1 MQQIWPPVVD
11 PATLSRQVW
20 DSVTAQQL
28 PAVGRAM
35 ALYGGLISQCSLD
48 QYDGPRAIVPRPPVL
63 QLPDP
68 TLKSRALFSRVH
80 VEDYLVHGNALHLIT
95 SRDKFGDARATA
107 WFPASEWSVDASF
120 GRGFVDYYLNG
131 TRVKRREDVVHTQW
145 GYAPGEPWRGWGIVE
160 RYLNSLDRVALQ
172 EASER
177 SALRNGS
184 LPSVAVIAPQKN
196 LTQTEADEAAEEWE
210 KRFGGSSR
218 RPGVFPAGTEIK
230 PLSWSP
236 ENQEA
241 SLARQMSLTDVAN
254 MLNLDSYWLGA
265 PQSSHTYRSPG
276 PMFLTLQRTSLEP
289 VMVDLE
295 SVWSNSW
302 FPGSKQAQF
311 DRNQLTRDDFAT
323 SLETLGKAVQAGLMS
338 VEEARLY
345 MGWTEEP
352 LVGELITAKA
362 PAAITTGPQDDN
374 QDPRLKVLPGGQE
387 GTG

>member
-1 MQQIWPPVVD
+1 
-11 PATLSRQVW
+11 
-20 DSVTAQQL
+20 
-28 PAVGRAM
+28 M

-48 QYDGPRAIVPRPPVL
+48 QYDGPQPVAPRPPVL
-63 QLPDP
+63 DLPDRN
-68 TLKSRALFSRVH
+68 LKSRALFTRVH
-80 VEDYLVHGNALHLIT
+80 VEDYLVHGNALHLVT
-95 SRDKFGDARATA
+95 SRDNNGQVRGTT
-107 WFPASEWSVDASF
+107 WFPAAEWSVDASH

-131 TRVKRREDVVHTQW
+131 SKVGRREDVVHTQW

-160 RYLNSLDRVALQ
+160 RYLNSLDRIALQ
-172 EASER
+172 EAAER

-196 LTQTEADEAAEEWE
+196 LTQDDADEAADEWE

-218 RPGVFPAGTEIK
+218 RPGIFPNGTVIQ

-254 MLNLDSYWLGA
+254 MLNLDAYWLGA
-265 PQSSHTYRSPG
+265 PASSHTYRTPG
-276 PMFLTLQRTSLEP
+276 PMFLVMQRTSLEP

-302 FPGSKQAQF
+302 FPGSKMAKF
-311 DRNQLTRDDFAT
+311 DRNQLTRDDFQT
-323 SLETLGKAVQAGLMS
+323 SLQTLGQAVTDKLMTR
-338 VEEARLY
+338 EEARLY
-345 MGWTEEP
+345 MGWP
-352 LVGELITAKA
+352 AKPVVGEFDDGPSRDLTEA
-362 PAAITTGPQDDN
+362 PAAPA
-374 QDPRLKVLPGGQE
+374 LSLVPGEQE